1 MSELPAMLGQ
11 ERDERHVFK
20 TLMRVKELIKRL
32 NRCDPNKKIVF
43 YFLENYDLGN
53 CEYETLLE
61 CDNVELTIKKCDSDE
76 GGNT

>member
-1 MSELPAMLGQ
+1 MI
-11 ERDERHVFK
+11 
-20 TLMRVKELIKRL
+20 VKELIKRL

-43 YFLENYDLGN
+43 YFLKNYDLDN

>member
-1 MSELPAMLGQ
+1 
-11 ERDERHVFK
+11 
-20 TLMRVKELIKRL
+20 MRVKELIKRL

-61 CDNVELTIKKCDSDE
+61 CDSVELTIKKCDSDE